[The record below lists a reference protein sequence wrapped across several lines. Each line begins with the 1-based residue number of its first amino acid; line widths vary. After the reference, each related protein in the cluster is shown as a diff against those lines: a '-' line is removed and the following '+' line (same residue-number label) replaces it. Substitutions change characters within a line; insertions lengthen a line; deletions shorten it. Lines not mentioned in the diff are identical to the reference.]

1 MYDVTHVRMI
11 ETRLCDQKFLRMGK
25 ERLRSET
32 SWDWGESWRRTGRPV
47 SWRVGGVE
55 GIVRDVTS

>member
-32 SWDWGESWRRTGRPV
+32 SLVFWEKDGVRRDAPFLGELEERRA
-47 SWRVGGVE
+47 
-55 GIVRDVTS
+55 